1 MTNTPG
7 LILTSW
13 PASLSAGSGTAL
25 FVNALAQAVQ
35 NTGRAV
41 TLVNPT
47 LDPTD
52 YTQFTLERLWWNTT
66 LRDDPRLA
74 QAPWWLGLDYDG
86 YAVPLRSGQFRL
98 ASARALF
105 ADLVDTEPEP
115 FRTLLRA
122 QAFFDGHNFRQADGV
137 TVPSHYAREKLIGYH
152 ALPPEKVRVI
162 PNGIDLAE
170 WDALLPPTPPAP
182 HPTVLVVSKLYPRKK
197 VDVLLRALPAVR
209 AHYPDVEVRVAGGGF
224 QWAAWRQLAADVG
237 VADQVTWLGD
247 VSRAQVAAEF
257 ARCWVCVHP
266 SIQET
271 FGNVCLE
278 SMGAR
283 RPLVVSSVTAP
294 AELVR
299 ASGAG
304 LVYEGISSEALAH
317 ALLTLL
323 GDEPQRAQLGAQ
335 GRAFAERHTWHAAA
349 QAYLAL
355 LPG

>member
-1 MTNTPG
+1 MVHAQG

-13 PASLSAGSGTAL
+13 PASLTAGSGTAL
-25 FVNALAQAVQ
+25 FVNALTQAVRSAGQ
-35 NTGRAV
+35 AV
-41 TLVNPT
+41 SLLNPP
-47 LDPTD
+47 LDPSD

-74 QAPWWLGLDYDG
+74 QARWWLGLDYDG
-86 YAVPLRSGQFRL
+86 YAVPPRPGQWRL

-122 QAFFDGHNFRQADGV
+122 QAFFDGHNFRQADV
-137 TVPSHYAREKLIGYH
+137 VIVPSQYAREKLIGYH
-152 ALPPEKVRVI
+152 NLPPDKVRVI

-170 WDALLPPTPPAP
+170 WDALLPADPPAP

-197 VDVLLRALPAVR
+197 VDVLLRALPAVQ
-209 AHYPDVEVRVAGGGF
+209 AQFPDVEVRVAGGGF
-224 QWAAWRQLAADVG
+224 QWEAWRQLAADLG
-237 VADQVTWLGD
+237 VADRVTWLGD
-247 VSRAQVAAEF
+247 VSRAEVAAEF

-283 RPLVVSSVTAP
+283 RPLVVSSLTAP

-299 ASGAG
+299 VSGAG
-304 LVYEGISSEALAH
+304 VIYEGANPEALAA
-317 ALLTLL
+317 ALIPLL
-323 GDEPQRAQLGAQ
+323 GDAPRRAQLGAQ
-335 GRAFAERHTWHAAA
+335 GRAFAERHSWQSAA

-355 LPG
+355 LPA